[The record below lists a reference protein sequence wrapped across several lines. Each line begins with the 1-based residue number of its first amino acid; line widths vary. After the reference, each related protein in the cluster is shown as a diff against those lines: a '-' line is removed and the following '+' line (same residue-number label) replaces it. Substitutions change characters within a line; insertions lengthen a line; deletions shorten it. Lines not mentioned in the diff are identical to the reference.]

1 MKFTAAAQLIT
12 IGATIAGSVS
22 AENLRKDRRSLYMNS
37 GNSMANFRV
46 GKQYTTW
53 SSDEHLTK
61 VGSTFEIS
69 PTDSYDFVP
78 AKGYGDAKS
87 VVAQLQVGKE
97 EKGEAFV
104 AELFGFF
111 YSSEEATKWAKSTLR
126 TEMIHKDQ
134 VPMPNESLIA
144 KELTVD
150 AVEELSL
157 SEEKVLCHETELE
170 SYFCHKLGGDKTL
183 NISKVT
189 VSPAHGKPSTLFV
202 ACHYFG
208 DVGCHV
214 MNVNDFIVSTSE
226 EKIDFK

>member
-78 AKGYGDAKS
+78 AKGYGYAQS
-87 VVAQLQVGKE
+87 VKND
-97 EKGEAFV
+97 F
-104 AELFGFF
+104 FSFF

>member
-1 MKFTAAAQLIT
+1 MKFTAATQLIT

-22 AENLRKDRRSLYMNS
+22 AERGG
-37 GNSMANFRV
+37 GNRYWNNRV

-53 SSDEHLTK
+53 SFDEHLTK

-87 VVAQLQVGKE
+87 VVVDLHV
-97 EKGEAFV
+97 EKQEFGEAFV
-104 AELFGFF
+104 GERGFF
-111 YSSEEATKWAKSTLR
+111 YSSEEATNWAKSTLR

-157 SEEKVLCHETELE
+157 SEDKVLCHEVELE
-170 SYFCHKLGGDKTL
+170 SYYCHKFGNNKTL

-189 VSPAHGKPSTLFV
+189 VSPVHGKPSILFV

-208 DVGCHV
+208 DAGCHV

-226 EKIDFK
+226 ENMNFK